1 MKEGKEKD
9 KVPRR
14 PNRPLLVL
22 WSLVLA
28 ALLVVSTALAVVL
41 APHADILNILL
52 SKGDVTSESAV
63 QAAQATADITEEV
76 ESEAVIL
83 LKERGLRAAVGHG
96 QQGQRLRLHR
106 RQTTSA
112 LAGPVRVRA
121 TSPRTWASTRALRT
135 SGIQA
140 NPTLKAFYDANAK
153 SSQQQALGL
162 VGTDWNL
169 YELPQ
174 SRL

>member
-83 LKERGLRAAVGHG
+83 LKNEG
-96 QQGQRLRLHR
+96 
-106 RQTTSA
+106 SA
-112 LAGPVRVRA
+112 LP
-121 TSPRTWASTRALRT
+121 
-135 SGIQA
+135 
-140 NPTLKAFYDANAK
+140 
-153 SSQQQALGL
+153 
-162 VGTDWNL
+162 
-169 YELPQ
+169 
-174 SRL
+174 